1 MWKHAKYDK
10 ITVRF
15 ELHYQKF
22 IKNVGWTR
30 WVNKKDWFVDIT
42 TNAKIL
48 LASLLFKYLISDF
61 KSDEIQRDYQK
72 SLGKVNFY
80 ELLLGGSKHI

>member
-1 MWKHAKYDK
+1 MRKS
-10 ITVRF
+10 
-15 ELHYQKF
+15 
-22 IKNVGWTR
+22 
-30 WVNKKDWFVDIT
+30 
-42 TNAKIL
+42 KIL

-80 ELLLGGSKHI
+80 ELLVGGSKHIQNPSQVLNPLNKNKISKSETLRQGNYKVP